1 MANDT
6 QSRAYQ
12 LTINNPLDSP
22 HDFSH
27 ANIKELLALKF
38 KTFVYAAMADE
49 IGEQGTY
56 HTHVYCCFSSAV
68 RFSTVKK
75 HFPTAHIEAVK
86 GSVQDNID
94 YLQKTGKWENT
105 AKAETS
111 VDGSFEELGERP
123 ANEGKNKL
131 LSDLY
136 HYVVDEGMSNTEIIR
151 LNTDYIP
158 MLDTITR
165 IRTAFLQEKFRNTRR
180 NLEVTYVSGI
190 TGAGKSRGILDQ
202 YGDENVYRVTD
213 YDHPFDTYN
222 TEDVL
227 VLEEFRSSLKITDVL
242 NYLDIYPIVLPARY
256 APKIACFTHVYLCSN
271 LPLHNQYEE
280 IQRRNPE
287 SWKAFLRRIHKVRI
301 YTEVGKFIDYDSVD
315 EYMRQ
320 HWAHLPAKKD
330 DDNPFTKGE

>member
-12 LTINNPLDSP
+12 LTLNNPLPDLN
-22 HDFSH
+22 HDI
-27 ANIKELLALKF
+27 IKSLLALKF

-68 RFSTVKK
+68 RFSTIKK

-165 IRTAFLQEKFRNTRR
+165 IRTAFLQEKFKGTRR
-180 NLEVTYVSGI
+180 FDMEVTFVSGV
-190 TGAGKSRGILDQ
+190 TGSGKSRWILDH
-202 YGDENVYRVTD
+202 YGDEHVYRVCD
-213 YDHPFDTYN
+213 YSHPFDLYN
-222 TEDVL
+222 TEPVL
-227 VLEEFRSSLKITDVL
+227 VFEEFRSSLPIGDLL
-242 NYLDIYPIVLPARY
+242 NYLVAGSLRSQNCLLYP
-256 APKIACFTHVYLCSN
+256 C
-271 LPLHNQYEE
+271 LHMHEPTFRKP
-280 IQRRNPE
+280 IRRNT
-287 SWKAFLRRIHKVRI
+287 A
-301 YTEVGKFIDYDSVD
+301 
-315 EYMRQ
+315 
-320 HWAHLPAKKD
+320 
-330 DDNPFTKGE
+330 